1 MRKKANTM
9 RKKVVKKI
17 HGIKYEITFYDPKLD
32 GPMELVPKKGKKA
45 KRIKLKKG
53 APLYRKIN

>member
-1 MRKKANTM
+1 M

-17 HGIKYEITFYDPKLD
+17 HGVKYEITFYDPKLD

-45 KRIKLKKG
+45 KRIRLKKG